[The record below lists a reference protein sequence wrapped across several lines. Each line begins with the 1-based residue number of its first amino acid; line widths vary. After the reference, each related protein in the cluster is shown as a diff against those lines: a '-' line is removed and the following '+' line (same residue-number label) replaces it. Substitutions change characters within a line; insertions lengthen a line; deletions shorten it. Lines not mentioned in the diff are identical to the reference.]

1 MVSPELRK
9 PAWEQKAALPQDTPG
24 RNKACTRL
32 PGPEGLQ
39 ILSATWIAFSMD
51 IKLK

>member
-1 MVSPELRK
+1 
-9 PAWEQKAALPQDTPG
+9 LPQDTSG
-24 RNKACTRL
+24 RKKTCTRL
-32 PGPEGLQ
+32 PGPEDLQ